1 MTKEQKLIKELKTKV
16 EELEKTN
23 KDLAYWK
30 EYYSKEA
37 SSKQSELEDLH
48 ATFDLMQVPRKC
60 ATRSNI
66 SVANRFTLF
75 LAMIGFKN
83 TISIKGVNDDEAI
96 F

>member
-1 MTKEQKLIKELKTKV
+1 MTKEQKTIKELKARV

-30 EYYSKEA
+30 DYYSREIDAKR
-37 SSKQSELEDLH
+37 SELEDLH
-48 ATFDLMQVPRKC
+48 ATFDLMQVPRKS
-60 ATRSNI
+60 ATRNNI

-83 TISIKGVNDDEAI
+83 TISVKGVDSDETV